1 MKNFHTT
8 IAAAMVQ
15 LNQEANKQFT
25 VMMRNGSM
33 SVEYYAP
40 DMIDLQTPHK
50 QDELYVITSGSGTF
64 FRDGEQVNINKG
76 DVLFVPAGME
86 HRFENFSN
94 DFATW
99 VIFYGPDGGETE
111 Q

>member
-8 IAAAMVQ
+8 IATAVAQ
-15 LNQEANKQFT
+15 LNQEQKSQFT
-25 VMMRNGSM
+25 LMMRSGSM
-33 SVEYYAP
+33 AVEYYAP
-40 DMIDLQTPHK
+40 DMIDQQTPHK
-50 QDELYVITSGSGTF
+50 QDELYVIASGSGTF
-64 FRDGEQVNINKG
+64 FLNGEEVTVAKG

-99 VIFYGPDGGETE
+99 VIFYGPDGGEHA
-111 Q
+111 